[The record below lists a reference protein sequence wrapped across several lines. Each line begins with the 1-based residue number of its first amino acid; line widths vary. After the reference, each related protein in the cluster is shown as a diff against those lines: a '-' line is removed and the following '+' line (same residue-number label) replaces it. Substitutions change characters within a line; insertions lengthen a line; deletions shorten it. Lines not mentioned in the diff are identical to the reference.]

1 MKQYVFR
8 TQRLSCGYLNLFN
21 LFLTSYKN
29 NYGKGYLSQFIS
41 MYQQEGIF
49 FYTWDREKKG
59 IEAEILK
66 NSANFLSPKQMK

>member
-29 NYGKGYLSQFIS
+29 NYGKGICLNLYQCIS
-41 MYQQEGIF
+41 KKGFSFTLE
-49 FYTWDREKKG
+49 REKKG
-59 IEAEILK
+59 IEAEMVK